1 MISLRRSVAPSLR
14 RCPPLCCLAITLA
27 TAGCETY
34 RIEYHRRPAYY
45 KSAAVG
51 QLEDE
56 VTLEDGTVL
65 IFTSRGG
72 EPRTDDSDGEPG
84 ERFQIRQELDDGTI
98 VLRAF
103 LPQHVLANT
112 MTCLRNQEYEL
123 IWEQLLAER
132 TKHSYELSE
141 MGYEE
146 FAGFFQANRME
157 LAATLTRLMLGLSR
171 GESFMENVGGG
182 VVRFRFHP
190 RIAPQFEFKSAEV
203 IGEGGGLKLL
213 MIQ

>member
-1 MISLRRSVAPSLR
+1 MIAADARIRTLVAGALVSGG
-14 RCPPLCCLAITLA
+14 LAITLA

-45 KSAAVG
+45 KSAATG

-72 EPRTDDSDGEPG
+72 EARTDGSDGEPG

-146 FAGFFQANRME
+146 FAGFFRANRME

-190 RIAPQFEFKSAEV
+190 RIAPQFEFKTAEV

-213 MIQ
+213 IIK